1 MLNKKYLFFII
12 TSFLF
17 FYSCDSLKKGI
28 GLEKQIPNEFL
39 IEKKD
44 PLVLPPDYN
53 ILPPDSKENKKETKK
68 SDLSIKEILNKDIK
82 NKDLPNSSTK
92 NNSSNLEEEILKK
105 IK

>member
-1 MLNKKYLFFII
+1 MLNKKYLFLVII
-12 TSFLF
+12 SFLF
-17 FYSCDSLKKGI
+17 FNSCSNIQKGL
-28 GLEKQIPNEFL
+28 GLEKEVPNEFL

-53 ILPPDSKENKKETKK
+53 ILPPDSKEKKKEIKK
-68 SDLSIKEILNKDIK
+68 SDLSIEEILNKDIK

>member
-1 MLNKKYLFFII
+1 MLNKKYLFLVII
-12 TSFLF
+12 SFLF
-17 FYSCDSLKKGI
+17 FNSCSNIQKGL
-28 GLEKQIPNEFL
+28 GLEKEVPNEFL

-53 ILPPDSKENKKETKK
+53 ILPPDSKENKKEIKK
-68 SDLSIKEILNKDIK
+68 SDLSIEEILNKDIK

>member
-1 MLNKKYLFFII
+1 MRNKKYLFFII
-12 TSFLF
+12 ISFLF
-17 FYSCDSLKKGI
+17 FNSCANIKKGI
-28 GLEKQIPNEFL
+28 GLEKEIPNEFL

-68 SDLSIKEILNKDIK
+68 SHLSIEEILNKDIK